1 MNPTAIRNAL
11 VAGVAMVLTVVL
23 ALAVQV
29 NRQQVSLGALAAQS
43 TDWEVAQTNGQP
55 TLLEF
60 YADWCGS
67 CRAMAPMLAEVKALY
82 GERVNFVM
90 LNVDN
95 PRWLPELD
103 TYKVNGIP
111 HFVFLDADNQR
122 VAEAVGELPRAV
134 LVASLEALVTG
145 GSLDTTKTL
154 QGTTTVLGRTSAL
167 PPTLA
172 KPVQPR
178 SHG

>member
-1 MNPTAIRNAL
+1 MNPTAMRNAL

-67 CRAMAPMLAEVKALY
+67 CRRMAPLLAEVKAVY

-95 PRWLPELD
+95 PRWLPELE
-103 TYKVNGIP
+103 TYEVNGIP
-111 HFVFLDADNQR
+111 HFVFLDGSNQR
-122 VAEAVGELPRAV
+122 VAEAVGELPRGV
-134 LVASLEALVTG
+134 LVANLEALVTG
-145 GSLDTTKTL
+145 GSPEAVPTL
-154 QGTTTVLGRTSAL
+154 VGTRTVLGRTSAL